1 MTSPGL
7 GTAGG
12 IDEVV
17 AAARAA
23 REARAPGVTTVDVG
37 PARIDEERCDAA
49 TTAFVVD
56 TGDLRLGDRV
66 LTSLY
71 LGAAPDGGRI
81 EVVDAL
87 AWEDRELR
95 LTADLAAAERLQ
107 LERAGVP
114 LHLYASSSETWLL
127 RTLEER
133 LGELHDGPGA
143 APTDELV
150 RALDARSDRAGEA
163 HGALP
168 AEPTIGVILGSP
180 ERRLGQIATALEQLV
195 RAGRS
200 VLLVSTDNQTLDRL
214 LLAAHRGAGQP
225 PAGSFLRV
233 GFATTREVGGDRRL
247 TLEGAALSQAP
258 DVVARRHQLGA
269 ELRRVAAAAYAMAA
283 RATDREQ
290 PETAPA
296 DDKSGRVEAA
306 RALDEARR
314 ALQAADRAVEHS
326 VEEAR
331 AASTAHARARQTA
344 RTLDDARTVY
354 ALVDEL
360 GHRVEQAGYDT
371 AASAAGVGRL
381 AGPPGRRAGRSR
393 AAARARTGTGDERQL
408 LVAAEVAAARL
419 DRRDDAL
426 ARLDQA
432 LATAAALPHRRADV
446 AAADRQLSRARTA
459 HAEAERATLRL
470 RAERARAAQEVAR
483 RARDLAAA
491 TGDGATGATGAAP
504 GTGPGRAPAG
514 PASVGA
520 SSVSATLGARGDDD
534 VLLSPPERA
543 LVRRLGE
550 LRADY
555 AATRTELGRHH
566 RAAIA
571 GARLVAATFGQVVGN
586 PAVYERRYDNVVI
599 EGAGTVPA
607 ALALWALSR
616 ADRAVTLVAEA
627 GDTPATPRAPAV
639 EIDGD
644 VQADVQAEME
654 VDVEVDAEVDVE
666 CRWMTA
672 SLLELLGLADRTS
685 VVHHPHGMV
694 LN

>member
-1 MTSPGL
+1 MTGPGL

-12 IDEVV
+12 IDEVL
-17 AAARAA
+17 AATRAERA
-23 REARAPGVTTVDVG
+23 ARAPGVTTVDVG
-37 PARIDEERCDAA
+37 PARVDEERCDGA
-49 TTAFVVD
+49 TSAFVVD
-56 TGDLRLGDRV
+56 TGDLRLGDRL

-71 LGAAPDGGRI
+71 LAASPDSGRI

-95 LTADLAAAERLQ
+95 LVADLAGPERLQ
-107 LERAGVP
+107 LERTGVT

-133 LGELHDGPGA
+133 LAELHDGPAAAPVDALLRSLEGA
-143 APTDELV
+143 AGPGDELP
-150 RALDARSDRAGEA
+150 
-163 HGALP
+163 GA
-168 AEPTIGVILGSP
+168 PTLGVILGSP
-180 ERRLGQIATALEQLV
+180 ERRLGQLATALEQLV
-195 RAGRS
+195 AAGRS
-200 VLLVSTDNQTLDRL
+200 VLLLSTDNQTLDRL

-225 PAGSFLRV
+225 PAGNFLRV
-233 GFATTREVGGDRRL
+233 GFATTRDVGGDRRL

-269 ELRRVAAAAYAMAA
+269 ELRRVGAAAYATIA
-283 RATDREQ
+283 RAADRDR
-290 PETAPA
+290 PEATSA
-296 DDKSGRVEAA
+296 DDTSGSVAAA
-306 RALDEARR
+306 RALDQGRR
-314 ALQAADRAVEHS
+314 ALQAADRAVERS

-331 AASTAHARARQTA
+331 AASTAHARARQVA
-344 RTLDDARTVY
+344 RSLDDVRTIY

-381 AGPPGRRAGRSR
+381 AGPAARQPGRSR
-393 AAARARTGTGDERQL
+393 PASRGRAGTTDERQL

-426 ARLDQA
+426 ARLDEQ
-432 LATAAALPHRRADV
+432 LAIATALPHRRADV
-446 AAADRQLSRARTA
+446 AAADRELSRARTA

-470 RAERARAAQEVAR
+470 RAERARAAQEVAKLAR
-483 RARDLAAA
+483 ELSATAADSTAGASSARAA
-491 TGDGATGATGAAP
+491 
-504 GTGPGRAPAG
+504 PGRAPAG

-520 SSVSATLGARGDDD
+520 SSMSATLGGRGDED
-534 VLLSPPERA
+534 VTLSAPERA
-543 LVRRLGE
+543 LIRRLGE
-550 LRADY
+550 LRAAY

-566 RAAIA
+566 RAAI
-571 GARLVAATFGQVVGN
+571 GDARLVAATFGQLVGN

-607 ALALWALSR
+607 ALALWAVSR

-627 GDTPATPRAPAV
+627 GDTPPRPV
-639 EIDGD
+639 LDGD
-644 VQADVQAEME
+644 RDGHGGSGGRGDNPPA
-654 VDVEVDAEVDVE
+654 DAEA
-666 CRWMTA
+666 RWMTA

-685 VVHHPHGMV
+685 VTRHPHGMV